1 MENVL
6 TIAILITIF
15 FCLAKF
21 VEMKFIDK
29 ELKPL
34 KFIIRDALI
43 VFVSSISASFIYFNM
58 NGNLAD
64 FMNVMTDTKTAPVGG
79 ATEIFTDS
87 PGF

>member
-6 TIAILITIF
+6 TIAILITVF

-34 KFIIRDALI
+34 KFMMRDVLI
-43 VFVSSISASFIYFNM
+43 VFVSSVAASFIYFNM

-64 FMNVMTDTKTAPVGG
+64 FMNVMTDIKTAPVGG